1 MNTKKRQ
8 IQICT
13 EAQQLN
19 RGLHKLYTPLLSK
32 ESPSCVCL
40 NRKRWYLKI
49 WQILQFNLTSRHW
62 FTSQH
67 HWGPF
72 QEVGREGKYHSQQ
85 PRRSLWSDLKIK
97 VFQKSCFFGAVT
109 ARFLTNGQLDIV
121 LGALAVFSD
130 CICCLWLKRE
140 GKPTQS
146 VVFAVHRY
154 LMEHKFMISRVILF
168 TGTLPKSTEKYP
180 WKNPLCM
187 KRYFFSG
194 SPQSLLLL
202 LWWLFAPLQLDS
214 GAQGQPG
221 KGSLTNVRWKD
232 WCQVRNPDITS
243 TARNFL

>member
-49 WQILQFNLTSRHW
+49 WLKFNLTSRHW

-72 QEVGREGKYHSQQ
+72 QGVGREGKYHSQQ

-180 WKNPLCM
+180 WKNPSCIMVHLSPCFC
-187 KRYFFSG
+187 FFDG
-194 SPQSLLLL
+194 FLLLFSL
-202 LWWLFAPLQLDS
+202 T
-214 GAQGQPG
+214 QGPR
-221 KGSLTNVRWKD
+221 GSLGKEVW
-232 WCQVRNPDITS
+232 QM
-243 TARNFL
+243 